1 MVYGQDCN
9 NPVDYA
15 LLPQAQQ
22 LKYPNWKNT
31 RDKMIQRWNAIRKI
45 IIEMNHENKLL
56 RKWQPKFKTQIN
68 EIIEI
73 LTPTIYKIKNGHD
86 NSDIRTYDVEDLKLF
101 IKKANHQLQSFNNLT
116 EQGQDHGWNT
126 IQTGEV
132 ERIVTKRGRRK
143 ETHYL
148 VRFKGLGETEDTWI
162 SHDDLNCEELI
173 KSYYMRR
180 LD

>member
-1 MVYGQDCN
+1 
-9 NPVDYA
+9 
-15 LLPQAQQ
+15 
-22 LKYPNWKNT
+22 
-31 RDKMIQRWNAIRKI
+31 
-45 IIEMNHENKLL
+45 MNHENKLRHQNEKEL
-56 RKWQPKFKTQIN
+56 KDFLVVRKWQPKFKTQIY

-73 LTPTIYKIKNGHD
+73 LTPTIYKIKNIHD

-101 IKKANHQLQSFNNLT
+101 IKKANQQLQSFNNLT

-132 ERIVTKRGRRK
+132 EVEKILNKRIVTRRGRRK

-162 SHDDLNCEELI
+162 AHDDLNCEELI
-173 KSYYMRR
+173 KSYEEA
-180 LD
+180 